1 MTKDT
6 RQLIMD
12 TAKLTVQA
20 HGYTALSFR
29 ELAKEIGI
37 KNASVHYHFPT
48 KGDLGAALAKQY
60 SDDAQTFLSALS
72 LEPSQAANTMRTY
85 TDAFRAA
92 LERDNR
98 MCLCGIM
105 IAERDEL
112 PEMVRAEVDRFS
124 ESNINWL
131 KVFLGALDLNRTDAD
146 TRAEAIF
153 AAVEGAQLIARGY
166 ADIAVFDRCMNAYG
180 QTGLFPAWK
189 AR

>member
-12 TAKLTVQA
+12 TARLTVQA

-60 SDDAQTFLSALS
+60 SDDAQKFLNGLS
-72 LEPSQAANTMRTY
+72 LKASDAANTMRTY

-92 LERDNR
+92 LERQNR

-112 PEMVRAEVDRFS
+112 PEIVKTEVDRFS
-124 ESNINWL
+124 ATNIRWL
-131 KVFLGALDLNRTDAD
+131 SDFLRALDLKQIDVDSRS
-146 TRAEAIF
+146 EAIF
-153 AAVEGAQLIARGY
+153 AAVEGAQLIARGS
-166 ADIAVFDRCMNAYG
+166 ADIAIFDRCMDAYG
-180 QTGLFPAWK
+180 KAGLFPAWK
-189 AR
+189 PR